1 MADAADAERKESG
14 RTSDDRREATEL
26 RDIDGSVH
34 HEGSQE
40 LGRNIGDI
48 NAQTHRAQEIFT
60 RRDAVNSF
68 WRRQVSPTVSHDD
81 SRDHLALE
89 RTFLGYLRTGLA
101 FSILGIVIAQ
111 LFRLEHTE
119 VPQPFG
125 FFILG
130 IPLACICIGAAVVI
144 TLLGAY
150 RFWRQQNAMVRGK
163 VHAGGWE
170 LTAVGVTAVV
180 VTFAIFVLIVAVD
193 IEKD

>member
-1 MADAADAERKESG
+1 MSYR
-14 RTSDDRREATEL
+14 
-26 RDIDGSVH
+26 GSFITV
-34 HEGSQE
+34 
-40 LGRNIGDI
+40 
-48 NAQTHRAQEIFT
+48 
-60 RRDAVNSF
+60 
-68 WRRQVSPTVSHDD
+68 TVSCALNSPLSQYTQDD
-81 SRDHLALE
+81 ADDNLAALE

-180 VTFAIFVLIVAVD
+180 VRIPYLYQQP
-193 IEKD
+193 